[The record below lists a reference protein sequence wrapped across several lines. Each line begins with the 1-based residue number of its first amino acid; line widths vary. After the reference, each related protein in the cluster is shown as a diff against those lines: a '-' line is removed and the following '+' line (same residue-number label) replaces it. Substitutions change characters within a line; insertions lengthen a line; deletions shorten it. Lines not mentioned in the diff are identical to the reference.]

1 MSRSSNGEFMN
12 FRPKKNV
19 LQPFSNLR
27 EKKRSRSELVAARSL
42 LSCKRIRCK
51 AQYENRSFWAEKLG
65 KMKKKCF
72 WPGSP
77 APGPPDAQGD
87 MGGRSQGEMLNFHT
101 GIEHC
106 TTDVPGHPCMLDTP
120 YCTNKLNSGHASSR
134 CLPYT
139 AYTARLAMQHTA
151 LYGLPL
157 R

>member
-106 TTDVPGHPCMLDTP
+106 KANH
-120 YCTNKLNSGHASSR
+120 
-134 CLPYT
+134 
-139 AYTARLAMQHTA
+139 MQAWTCA
-151 LYGLPL
+151 KAKVVM
-157 R
+157 

>member
-106 TTDVPGHPCMLDTP
+106 KAALSIV
-120 YCTNKLNSGHASSR
+120 YSVQFIR
-134 CLPYT
+134 T
-139 AYTARLAMQHTA
+139 AYNRAAHEQCTIQVS
-151 LYGLPL
+151 
-157 R
+157 

>member
-72 WPGSP
+72 WNGSP

-106 TTDVPGHPCMLDTP
+106 TAPTHGEVRG
-120 YCTNKLNSGHASSR
+120 SR
-134 CLPYT
+134 REDGLRAVDC
-139 AYTARLAMQHTA
+139 ARPATF
-151 LYGLPL
+151 
-157 R
+157 

>member
-1 MSRSSNGEFMN
+1 MNRSSNGEFMN

-106 TTDVPGHPCMLDTP
+106 TRVPSLF
-120 YCTNKLNSGHASSR
+120 SSPQPTGWTEDLRRMSSSPLSTR
-134 CLPYT
+134 CRWK
-139 AYTARLAMQHTA
+139 A
-151 LYGLPL
+151 
-157 R
+157 